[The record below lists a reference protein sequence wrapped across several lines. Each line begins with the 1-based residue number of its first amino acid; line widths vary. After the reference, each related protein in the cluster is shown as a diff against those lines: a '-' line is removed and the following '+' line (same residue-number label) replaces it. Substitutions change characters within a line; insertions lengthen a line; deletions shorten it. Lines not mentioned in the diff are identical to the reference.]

1 MIMVPEMFGP
11 YEVQEPIGRGGMGEV
26 HRAYDTVRQR
36 TVALKRLR
44 PELAGDERFRQRFL
58 SECRRAA
65 QLTEAHVIPIHDFG
79 EIDGRLYLDMRLIQG
94 DDLEKVLAAQ
104 GPLAPDRAVSVVTQV
119 AAALDAAHAAG
130 IVHRDV
136 KPSNV
141 LLATD
146 GTALHCYLVDFG
158 VAAAIGGSG
167 SHTTTGTTVG
177 TMDYIAPERLIG
189 GTTDHR
195 VDVYSLACLLYEAL
209 TGHPPFQADELP
221 AMLHAHLNVEP
232 PRPSEMVPDLPA
244 GLDGVVARGM
254 AKDPDTRYG
263 SAGDLAAA
271 AATALEGR
279 SVGSHDAPVT
289 VSAPISQV
297 AAAATAASRGAVEG
311 PPRRR
316 LRARGLGARVVLVG
330 LLALAIGAVA
340 VGVNLLSSVE
350 AMQIK
355 TEPSTSDGDDPFTPS
370 PKSPPPASPPPTA
383 GGTSQPAPANTSVG
397 TSTGGS
403 DTGSPATIAPAPAV
417 PVSGDT
423 TGLYGGTGAEVCE
436 PDRMATFLETHPSQG
451 RAWAAAQGIRP
462 GQIRAYL
469 GTLTPVVLRV
479 DTAVTNH
486 GFRNGRAYALQSV
499 QQAGTA
505 VLVDQRG
512 VPRVRCSCGNPL
524 SPPTPRPAR
533 VRLHGAR

>member
-26 HRAYDTVRQR
+26 HRADDTGRQR

-221 AMLHAHLNVEP
+221 AMLYAHLNLEP

-271 AATALEGR
+271 AEAALLDDPRDPRTDILRLPYQFGKYRLEELIGSGTASSVYRATNTATGHPVAIKAL
-279 SVGSHDAPVT
+279 HPVFT
-289 VSAPISQV
+289 SAP
-297 AAAATAASRGAVEG
+297 E
-311 PPRRR
+311 R
-316 LRARGLGARVVLVG
+316 LKA
-330 LLALAIGAVA
+330 
-340 VGVNLLSSVE
+340 
-350 AMQIK
+350 
-355 TEPSTSDGDDPFTPS
+355 FW
-370 PKSPPPASPPPTA
+370 
-383 GGTSQPAPANTSVG
+383 
-397 TSTGGS
+397 
-403 DTGSPATIAPAPAV
+403 
-417 PVSGDT
+417 
-423 TGLYGGTGAEVCE
+423 
-436 PDRMATFLETHPSQG
+436 ETCH
-451 RAWAAAQGIRP
+451 
-462 GQIRAYL
+462 L
-469 GTLTPVVLRV
+469 
-479 DTAVTNH
+479 
-486 GFRNGRAYALQSV
+486 
-499 QQAGTA
+499 
-505 VLVDQRG
+505 
-512 VPRVRCSCGNPL
+512 
-524 SPPTPRPAR
+524 
-533 VRLHGAR
+533 